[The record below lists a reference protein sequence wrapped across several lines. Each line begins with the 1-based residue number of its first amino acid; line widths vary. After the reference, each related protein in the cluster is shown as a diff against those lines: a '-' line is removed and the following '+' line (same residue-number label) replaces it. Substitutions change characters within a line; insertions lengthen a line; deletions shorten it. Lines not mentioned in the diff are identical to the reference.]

1 MKKLYILFLLLASS
15 GLMVAQS
22 TFTTSFDF
30 TAFTSDWQQETL
42 ASDGGW
48 SLFNP
53 YASNV
58 VDVGF
63 PAPGGDWQYAF
74 TADGMCNCDK
84 SSDLLIIPG
93 TYSADKNWTVV
104 FEYYF
109 PGTSNN
115 ISGENV
121 AVLYSTNG
129 GSTWTSLLKLDPT
142 GKAWQTAVTG
152 LKTANIQGDILFAIR
167 YSDNGGQG
175 TGVAIDNLSLVPTDG
190 ANIHVAGKIQSE
202 TPVYVG
208 SELMVQVT
216 VSNLG
221 DEDIYGVELGINME
235 GQTPYTEEIEEI
247 EIPSMSTFEFEYP
260 VSIDAAGL
268 GTFSMTINPLG
279 TTDPIS
285 DDNVFD
291 VVIASVDANSIQH
304 GILAEEA
311 TGTWC
316 GWCPRGAVFMDL
328 LSEKYDDFIGVAVHN
343 GDPMVNTVYDSWM
356 AGSVGGYPSAHIQ
369 RKFKDFNPSDLEANY
384 LLAKNIAPP
393 AELSLDIDYDET
405 THMLNATVTG
415 SFLMNVISHR
425 FNLILTEDG
434 VTGSGAGW
442 SQSNYYAGGGQGPM
456 GGYESLPNPVPASQ
470 MVYDHVARAI
480 VGGANGAAGSLPFLS
495 KTGEMHSYT
504 FSYQLDMGWNP
515 ENIHVIG
522 VLHNDQSKS
531 IANVVATTL
540 LGTRTSDLPAFV
552 GKLDL
557 FPNPATTEA
566 YLRIQLQQAQPV
578 SVQISNV
585 LGQVIASRNYG
596 VQSGDQ
602 VLPVLIQDWPA
613 GMYQMMITVGN
624 ETVSR
629 PLVVGSR

>member
-1 MKKLYILFLLLASS
+1 MKKLYTLLSLLVTT
-15 GLMVAQS
+15 GLLVAQ
-22 TFTTSFDF
+22 TTYTTSFDF
-30 TAFTSDWQQETL
+30 TTFSSEWQQETL

-53 YASNV
+53 FASNV
-58 VDVGF
+58 VDAGF
-63 PAPGGDWQYAF
+63 PAPGGDWQYAY
-74 TADGMCNCDK
+74 TADGMCSCDK
-84 SSDLLIIPG
+84 SNDLLIIPG
-93 TYSADKNWTVV
+93 TYTADKNWTVV

-115 ISGENV
+115 VSGEHV

-129 GSTWTSLLKLDPT
+129 GSTWASLLQLDPT

-152 LKTANIQGDILFAIR
+152 LKTANIQGDIKFAIR

-190 ANIHVAGKIQSE
+190 ANVHVTGKIQSD
-202 TPVYVG
+202 TPVFVG
-208 SELMVQVT
+208 NDVMVQVT

-247 EIPSMSTFEFEYP
+247 EIPSMTTFEFEYP

-279 TTDPIS
+279 ATDPMT

-291 VVIASVDANSIQH
+291 VLIASVDGNSIQH

-328 LSEKYDDFIGVAVHN
+328 MTEKYDDFIGVAVHN
-343 GDPMVNTVYDSWM
+343 GDPMVNTIYDSWM
-356 AGSVGGYPSAHIQ
+356 AGSVGGYPSAHVQ
-369 RKFKDFNPSDLEANY
+369 RKFKDFNPSDLEENY

-393 AELSLDIDYDET
+393 AELSLDIEYDEVT
-405 THMLNATVTG
+405 RMLNATVTG
-415 SFLMNVISHR
+415 NFLMNVISHR

-434 VTGSGAGW
+434 VTGTGPGW

-456 GGYESLPNPVPASQ
+456 GGYESLPNPVPASM
-470 MVYDHVARAI
+470 MVYDHVGRAI
-480 VGGANGAAGSLPFLS
+480 VGGANGAAGSLPFLT

-504 FSYQLDMGWNP
+504 FSTEVDMDWDP

-531 IANVVATTL
+531 IANVVSTSL
-540 LGTRTSDLPAFV
+540 LSSGSSDLPAFV
-552 GKLDL
+552 NKLAL

-566 YLRIQLQQAQPV
+566 FLRLQLQQAQPV
-578 SVQISNV
+578 SIQINDV
-585 LGQVIASRNYG
+585 LGQVVASRDYG
-596 VQSGDQ
+596 IQTGDQ
-602 VLPVLIQDWPA
+602 VLPILIQDWPA
-613 GMYQMMITVGN
+613 GMYQMMITIGT